1 MPYSIEASIKAKRL
15 TRDNWLNHLDEM
27 TDEEITYMLDRE
39 PDAVRIAEERKAQP
53 EISDRTTAEFMRDF
67 GF

>member
-27 TDEEITYMLDRE
+27 TDEEITYMLDRD
-39 PDAVRIAEERKAQP
+39 PDAVRIAEERNAQP

>member
-39 PDAVRIAEERKAQP
+39 PDAVRIEEERKAQP

>member
-1 MPYSIEASIKAKRL
+1 MTYSIEASIKAKRL

>member
-27 TDEEITYMLDRE
+27 TDEEITYVLDRE

>member
-1 MPYSIEASIKAKRL
+1 MQYSIEASIKAKRL

>member
-1 MPYSIEASIKAKRL
+1 MPYSIEASIKSKRL

>member
-27 TDEEITYMLDRE
+27 TDEEITYMLDME

>member
-1 MPYSIEASIKAKRL
+1 MPYSIESSIKAKRL

>member
-39 PDAVRIAEERKAQP
+39 PDSVRIAEERKAQP

>member
-15 TRDNWLNHLDEM
+15 TQDNWLNHLDEM

>member
-27 TDEEITYMLDRE
+27 TDEEITYMLDTE